1 MFVSVIIAAG
11 GRGVRLGRDVP
22 KQWLTLGGRTI
33 LDLSVAAFDRHD
45 RVNEIVVVLPPAELS
60 SANFSRPAAA
70 TAIRFVAGGE
80 RRQDSVASGF
90 DAVSPQ
96 STIVLV
102 HDAARP
108 FVTAAT
114 IDRAIDAANASGA
127 ALPALPVHDTVKQAV
142 GGEAPPIVERTL
154 ARETIFLAQT
164 PQAFRRDVLAEAVAL
179 GRRGVEATDE
189 AMLAEL
195 AGHRVRLVEGDPR
208 NMKITTDLDLAR
220 AKAIAETGAAPIRI
234 GVGYDLHRLEEGGRP
249 LVIGGVT
256 VPFDRGPVAHSDG
269 DAVCHAV
276 TDAILGAAN
285 LGDIGTLFP
294 DTDPAWRDA
303 NSVKLLAAAVARVH
317 DAGWTIQNVDV
328 VVVAERPKIGPYA
341 GAMRAVLAPVL
352 GVQPDAVGI
361 KGKTNE
367 GVDATGRGEA
377 IAVHA
382 VALISRR

>member
-45 RVNEIVVVLPPAELS
+45 RVNEIVVVLPASELS
-60 SANFSRPAAA
+60 SAKLPRPAAA

-108 FVTAAT
+108 FVSAAT

-142 GGEAPPIVERTL
+142 GGEAPPVVERTL

-164 PQAFRRDVLAEAVAL
+164 PQAFRREVTLH
-179 GRRGVEATDE
+179 GRRPSQK
-189 AMLAEL
+189 
-195 AGHRVRLVEGDPR
+195 RVRLYASAWATICTVW
-208 NMKITTDLDLAR
+208 KL
-220 AKAIAETGAAPIRI
+220 
-234 GVGYDLHRLEEGGRP
+234 EGGR
-249 LVIGGVT
+249 
-256 VPFDRGPVAHSDG
+256 S
-269 DAVCHAV
+269 CW
-276 TDAILGAAN
+276 GA
-285 LGDIGTLFP
+285 
-294 DTDPAWRDA
+294 
-303 NSVKLLAAAVARVH
+303 
-317 DAGWTIQNVDV
+317 
-328 VVVAERPKIGPYA
+328 
-341 GAMRAVLAPVL
+341 
-352 GVQPDAVGI
+352 
-361 KGKTNE
+361 
-367 GVDATGRGEA
+367 
-377 IAVHA
+377 
-382 VALISRR
+382 